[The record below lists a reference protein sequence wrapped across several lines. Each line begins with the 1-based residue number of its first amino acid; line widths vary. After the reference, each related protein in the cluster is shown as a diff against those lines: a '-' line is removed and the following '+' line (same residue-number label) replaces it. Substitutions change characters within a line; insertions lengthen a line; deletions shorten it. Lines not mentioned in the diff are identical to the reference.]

1 MVSASSGVNQ
11 FKNYIKN
18 ISKQLIIKIVS
29 NIVSNFKFL
38 DSAIKYSKGI
48 GHQGTLRSEIDFL
61 IGKDSDSFILFDIG
75 ANIGNYSLLVADL
88 FPSSTIYSFEPS
100 KATFDMLEDNTK
112 LNPRINCVQTAFGND
127 TKLADLYSDQTGSG
141 LASLYNRDLGSF
153 GIKFSKSEV
162 VKVQRLDDW
171 VNSNN
176 VNPDYIKIDVEGSE
190 LSVLKGGINT
200 LLNVRAV
207 QFEFGGTAIDA
218 KTYFKSYWDFF
229 VQINFSLYRYTPL
242 GLLKIKNYSEKEEL
256 FEFMNY
262 VAVPSRYDEI
272 RNLK

>member
-1 MVSASSGVNQ
+1 MSVNQ
-11 FKNYIKN
+11 FKSYIKN
-18 ISKQLIIKIVS
+18 ISKLLIIK
-29 NIVSNFKFL
+29 IVSNFKFL
-38 DSAIKYSKGI
+38 DSAIKYSKGV
-48 GHQGTLRSEIDFL
+48 GHQGTLKSEIEFL
-61 IGKDSDSFILFDIG
+61 IDKDSHSFILFDIG
-75 ANIGNYSLLVADL
+75 ANVGSYSLLVADL
-88 FPSSTIYSFEPS
+88 FPSSTIFSFEPS
-100 KATFDMLEDNTK
+100 KATFDLLEDNTK
-112 LNPRINCVQTAFGND
+112 SNSRINCVQIAFGND
-127 TKLADLYSDQTGSG
+127 TKLADLYSDQIGSG
-141 LASLYNRDLGSF
+141 LASLYNRELSSF

-218 KTYFKSYWDFF
+218 KTYFKDYWDFF
-229 VQINFSLYRYTPL
+229 VEINFSLYRYTPI

-262 VAVPSRYDEI
+262 VAIPSRYDEV